1 MGSIE
6 VAEHIELP
14 RRKKVENH
22 DVQVMLKTEASLERV
37 NAVLSEFVPMYEKN
51 GETILYPVT
60 VEDGKGTTELC
71 FSGKRGRNGFMEEGR
86 LHIIREEDGN
96 RQKLDIV
103 VNAIPTQSLHDLN
116 LAYSAI
122 KAAARVYGRS
132 DLSRRTS

>member
-1 MGSIE
+1 MTSKE

-14 RRKKVENH
+14 RRRKVENH
-22 DVQVMLKTEASLERV
+22 DVQVMLKIEASLRRV
-37 NAVLSEFVPMYEKN
+37 DAVLLEFAPMYERN

-60 VEDGKGTTELC
+60 IEDNKGTTQLC
-71 FSGKRGRNGFMEEGR
+71 FSGKRGRDGFMEEGR

-96 RQKLDIV
+96 KQKLDIV
-103 VNAIPTQSLHDLN
+103 VNAVPTQSLHDLS